1 MIITETF
8 GCLPNGQAVTAY
20 TLKNDSGAYV
30 KILNYGGIINQLCV
44 PDRNGELADVVCGYD
59 TIDGYLTAGG
69 YQGAL
74 IGRFGNRIGN
84 ARFTLDGEEYILYKN
99 DGDNHLHGGAEGFD
113 KKIWTSFCWEYG
125 GTIYLVLKCKSPDGE
140 EGYPGDLYT
149 KVIYSFTSDNKLII
163 DYVAHVEKKATVLNL
178 TNHAYFNMAGYNGGS
193 IENQLLYVNADY
205 TTEVGDGLIPTGN
218 LLSVENTPYDFRE
231 AKLIGRDINAD
242 DPCLI
247 LGKGYD
253 HNFVL
258 NADGSVIHAATIT
271 DPVSG
276 RGMKVYTDQPCMQ
289 VYTANAINEDD
300 APFKGNIPQKKRC
313 AVCFETQHAP
323 DAVNHPEFVSAVLR
337 PGEKYQYTTIFEFFA
352 EK

>member
-84 ARFTLDGEEYILYKN
+84 ARFALDGEEYTLYKN
-99 DGDNHLHGGAEGFD
+99 DGENHLHGGAEGFD
-113 KKIWTSFCWEYG
+113 KKMWTSFCWEYG

-149 KVIYSFTSDNKLII
+149 KVIYSFTSDDKLII

-205 TTEVGDGLIPTGN
+205 ITEVGDGLIPTGN

-242 DPCLI
+242 DPGLI

-258 NADGSVIHAATIT
+258 DHKTKEIYK
-271 DPVSG
+271 
-276 RGMKVYTDQPCMQ
+276 GMELNV
-289 VYTANAINEDD
+289 A
-300 APFKGNIPQKKRC
+300 
-313 AVCFETQHAP
+313 AVCSVPEREMTVLTSKPCVQLYTGNFLGKGRDFKNGIKQKQYQALCLETQYEP
-323 DAVNHPEFVSAVLR
+323 DSPSVGLARLD
-337 PGEKYQYTTIFEFFA
+337 PGEVYHHVTVYRFK
-352 EK
+352 